1 MIRLNKAFAR
11 KRCTQ
16 DRINFAEQ
24 NFAEIDGKT
33 VKCEK
38 CFKTVESIYII
49 YPFPPAQQLLFKGKS
64 E

>member
-1 MIRLNKAFAR
+1 MLRLKKASAR

-33 VKCEK
+33 LKNY
-38 CFKTVESIYII
+38 S
-49 YPFPPAQQLLFKGKS
+49 Q
-64 E
+64 